1 MVVRGSHGRSIEV
14 VITSES
20 DERMEP
26 RLAVALVVAGVF
38 HGALLVFGSFTR
50 TYDAL
55 IHLFFADHYARS
67 WFSTWEPR
75 WYTGFTTVSYPPGS
89 HQLLALASKLVGY
102 EAAFVLVALTA
113 TLVLIVGIYRFSR
126 LWVSRRAAGYAAL
139 LAALSSSIA
148 QTLHVFG
155 QLPTLL
161 SLGLLLNSLP
171 FAHRWFRTG
180 HLPSLVA
187 GLACAAATTAGHHVT
202 TLFGSVFFLGPVVVL
217 ALVEQART
225 PLPDE
230 TTTHAVRL
238 RRGLFVPLVVR
249 RVRRVVPALVRV
261 SVYGVLV
268 ISALVTVVL
277 PYWLWSSSD
286 PITQMPIPHASR
298 DNFIADPNVGL
309 VFWLVPWGMLALVLP
324 YVVVRGLFG
333 TTWPLAASVG
343 LLALLGTGGTTP
355 LPRMLLGGAFEILT
369 LDRFTFWGTI
379 AVLPLVGRFVESLVH
394 GRSAAWLRAN
404 LGDRTSRGLRAVA
417 VVAFLAF
424 TVFAANLAVFRPMQ
438 PARIDIDPIVA
449 FIEKDDHDRWRYLTL
464 GFGDQMAWLS
474 AATTAETVDG
484 NYHSARRLPELTT
497 TPVERLEGAKYSGVP
512 GLGSLQQFLAIP
524 EKYHLKFVF
533 SNDQFYDP
541 LLAASG
547 WQYLGPLENGIAV
560 WQRDDVDPLP
570 AGRERQELPLTQR
583 LMWGLLPMTA
593 ISAAALVLV
602 SHGLGLRWLR
612 SDPRIPVPRRL
623 AAPWR
628 WLDRRLADLAAGIP
642 DEGAAPRW
650 QVWQHS
656 AEQLCRRLLRPVSDR
671 RRHVQA
677 ALLVAVGVLG
687 MLVMA
692 GRTTTPDGPERVVE
706 RYYDALD
713 WRRLDDAYAAL
724 DRATRPSKEQFLL
737 ERSVENGLVA
747 SYAKL
752 DRITTEVLRLEG
764 DRAVTRSELVF
775 VTALEA
781 YELEVEHE
789 LRRTDGRWGLVAE
802 TPDLRIPPDPVVSRT
817 GVGWYGQGRRQVTD
831 GPTAYADV
839 VDRPGIRVLSASLV
853 RHDGELSVVGEVRN
867 DDVEPAYLTLTA
879 RLLDDG
885 GEVLSSYSTATAAA
899 HTALPGEIVP
909 FRIDFEGVAGLLP
922 DEELGFDPEART
934 PLAFEADRIASVEI
948 DAKALV
954 TTLDLDRSL
963 IAAGVRQDEGTIAG
977 LVRNDGLDEVTVP
990 QMMVTLRR
998 ADGTVGWVDVVF
1010 LPDAVRP
1017 LRSQPFEVHPTRVD
1031 EVEVI
1036 EVPIEVFS
1044 NGQDSQFA
1052 VAAPP
1057 LLGPVAGWASA
1068 DLSLFGFTR
1077 PG

>member
-1 MVVRGSHGRSIEV
+1 M
-14 VITSES
+14 
-20 DERMEP
+20 DP
-26 RLAVALVVAGVF
+26 RLAVALVITAVF
-38 HGALLVFGSFTR
+38 HGGLLVFGSFTR

-89 HQLLALASKLVGY
+89 HQLLALLSKLFGY
-102 EAAFVLVALTA
+102 EAAFVIVALAA
-113 TLVLIVGIYRFSR
+113 TLLLVVGVYRFSR
-126 LWVSRRAAGYAAL
+126 LWVSQRAAGYAAL

-180 HLPSLVA
+180 HLPSLAA

-202 TLFGSVFFLGPVVVL
+202 TLFGSVFFLGPVAVL
-217 ALVEQART
+217 ALVEQARS

-230 TTTHAVRL
+230 QATHAVRF
-238 RRGLFVPLVVR
+238 RRSLFVPLVVR
-249 RVRRVVPALVRV
+249 RLRRVLPALWRV
-261 SVYGVLV
+261 AVYGVLV
-268 ISALVTVVL
+268 IIALVTVVL

-286 PITQMPIPHASR
+286 PIVQMPIPHASR
-298 DNFIADPNVGL
+298 DNFLADLNVGL
-309 VFWLVPWGMLALVLP
+309 VFWLVPWGLLALVLP
-324 YVVVRGLFG
+324 FVVVRGLFG

-355 LPRMLLGGAFEILT
+355 LPRMLLGGAFDILT

-379 AVLPLVGRFVESLVH
+379 AVLPLVGRFVESVVH
-394 GRSAAWLRAN
+394 GRGASWMSGN
-404 LGDRTSRGLRAVA
+404 LGDRTTRGLRAVA
-417 VVAFLAF
+417 VVGIVAF

-438 PARIDIDPIVA
+438 PAPIDIDPIVA

-570 AGRERQELPLTQR
+570 AGRERQELPLVQR
-583 LMWGLLPMTA
+583 LMWGLLPMFSIA
-593 ISAAALVLV
+593 AAALVLV
-602 SHGLGLRWLR
+602 SHGLGLGWIRSNPRPALPRWLTTPWR
-612 SDPRIPVPRRL
+612 RVDRRL
-623 AAPWR
+623 AAVA
-628 WLDRRLADLAAGIP
+628 DRIP
-642 DEGAAPRW
+642 DEGPAPRW
-650 QVWQHS
+650 QLWQRG
-656 AEQLCRRLLRPVSDR
+656 AERFYDRLLHPVSDR
-671 RRHVQA
+671 RRRVQA
-677 ALLVAVGVLG
+677 AIVVLVGVLG
-687 MLVMA
+687 LLVVA
-692 GRTTTPDGPERVVE
+692 DRAQSPDGPERVVE

-724 DRATRPSKEQFLL
+724 DPATRPSKEQFLL

-752 DRITTEVLRLEG
+752 DRITTEVIRLDA
-764 DRAVTRSELVF
+764 DRAVTRSEIVF
-775 VTALEA
+775 VTALTA
-781 YELEVEHE
+781 YEVEVEHE
-789 LRRTDGRWGLVAE
+789 LRRTDGRWGLVAAP
-802 TPDLRIPPDPVVSRT
+802 PDLRIPPDPVVSRA
-817 GVGWYGQGRRQVTD
+817 GVGWFGQGRRQVTT
-831 GPTAYADV
+831 GTTAYADV
-839 VDRPGIRVLSASLV
+839 VDRPEIRVLSASLV
-853 RHDGELSVVGEVRN
+853 RHAGELSVVGEVRN

-879 RLLDDG
+879 RLIDEDG
-885 GEVLSSYSTATAAA
+885 EILSSYSTATAAA
-899 HTALPGEIVP
+899 HTALPGEVVP

-922 DEELGFDPEART
+922 DEELGFDPSART
-934 PLAFEADRIASVEI
+934 PLAVETERIATVEI

-963 IAAGVRQDEGTIAG
+963 GAVGVRQDDEAITGV
-977 LVRNDGLDEVTVP
+977 VRNDGLDEVTVP
-990 QMMVTLRR
+990 QVMVTLRR
-998 ADGTVGWVDVVF
+998 PDGTVGWVDVVY
-1010 LPDAVRP
+1010 LSDAVRP
-1017 LRSQPFEVHPTRVD
+1017 QRSQPFELRPATID
-1031 EVEVI
+1031 TVERI
-1036 EVPIEVFS
+1036 DVPIEVFA
-1044 NGQDSQFA
+1044 NGQDSTL
-1052 VAAPP
+1052 AASPP
-1057 LLGPVAGWASA
+1057 VLLGPIAGWAGA

-1077 PG
+1077 PT